1 MASSS
6 ENTAPQTRESSSSER
21 LRPVTTDG
29 AFEGT
34 RLPLTS
40 SKSNSEPIKNLLNLL
55 LESNEVFPEKA
66 NLESKSDSKIPQYP
80 DLDVDIET
88 EADENITLIQA
99 LAYQAFLR
107 QTVELDEISASLT
120 DTTELNSIKTHT
132 SHPSIQKSTLSDLQT
147 EGLVDSVNTLIP
159 LIVELLKY
167 KINDSQETILKTVAP
182 MLDRLIK
189 QRSLEDSSQMA
200 AAIAK
205 ILPEAITEEMNI
217 SPEAIAKAIAPEL
230 AIAIK
235 EQIRLDENAISQAL
249 GSEMGKAIK
258 TQIELE
264 KDAMVDALYPVIG
277 STISKYMVEVVREIN
292 NKVEHTLSPEGI
304 KRKIRAKIQG
314 VSEAE
319 LIFQESVNYHVQAIF
334 LIDKDSGLII
344 QEVQPD
350 GERHLESDMIAG
362 MLTAIRSFANDCITS
377 GSELDEINYGD
388 WQIPIEVAGYCYV
401 AVVVKGEPSNQFR
414 TKIRQIL
421 GRIVLKYGDTIEK
434 YDGDPDTVPKPVKS
448 LLEELIVKEDGQP
461 EKSDSPPMLLWLA
474 AIVLGMVFIP
484 WGIIHHRGNTAH
496 KIEQEIAVQLDAA
509 PELSVYRLESEVRRG
524 KLTLTGRVPN
534 EYLRTQAATVAQEI
548 ASQKNL
554 QLDNQIIA
562 VNVPINPS
570 LITGEIQRLT
580 SLFNQSADTS
590 IITNYRPKTLTIDG
604 FILNEKNHQSIYS
617 AFKKIPGVEQ
627 IIINVAKQLPNIE
640 QRIYFESGSSQL
652 NFADN
657 SSKIEVVEQLLKQYP
672 QIHLRLMAH
681 TDGEGSRGINQ
692 KLGKERCEN
701 VRAALIAKGADST
714 RLVISC
720 NPQNLPTNPDKWP
733 LWLSR
738 YVNFQLFIP
747 TN

>member
-1 MASSS
+1 MTSSS
-6 ENTAPQTRESSSSER
+6 DNTASARK
-21 LRPVTTDG
+21 
-29 AFEGT
+29 
-34 RLPLTS
+34 S
-40 SKSNSEPIKNLLNLL
+40 SKSKSNCDPIKNLLNLL

-88 EADENITLIQA
+88 EADENTTLIQA
-99 LAYQAFLR
+99 VQYQAFLR
-107 QTVELDEISASLT
+107 QTVELDEISASST
-120 DTTELNSIKTHT
+120 DKTKLNSIETDTAH
-132 SHPSIQKSTLSDLQT
+132 SSIQKSTRSDLQT
-147 EGLVDSVNTLIP
+147 EYLVDSVNTLIP

-167 KINDSQETILKTVAP
+167 KIHDSQEAILTTVAP
-182 MLDRLIK
+182 VLDRLIE
-189 QRSLEDSSQMA
+189 QRSLEDSPKMA
-200 AAIAK
+200 SAIAK
-205 ILPEAITEEMNI
+205 ILPNAITEEMNL

-230 AIAIK
+230 AIAIS
-235 EQIRLDENAISQAL
+235 EQIRLDENAISLAL

-292 NKVEHTLSPEGI
+292 SKVEHTLSPEGI

-319 LIFQESVNYHVQAIF
+319 LIFQESVKYHVQAIF

-344 QEVQPD
+344 QEVQPE

-421 GRIVLKYGDTIEK
+421 GQIVLKYGNTIKK
-434 YDGDPDTVPKPVKS
+434 YEGDPDTVPKPIKS
-448 LLEELIVKEDGQP
+448 LLEELIEKEDSQP
-461 EKSDSPPMLLWLA
+461 KKSSSPPMLLWLA
-474 AIVLGMVFIP
+474 AILLGMVFIP
-484 WGIIHHRGNTAH
+484 WGIIHHRGNTAQ
-496 KIEQEIAVQLDAA
+496 KIEQEIATQLDAA
-509 PELSVYRLESEVRRG
+509 PELSVYRLDSQVRRG
-524 KLTLTGRVPN
+524 KLTLTGRVPS
-534 EYLRTQAATVAQEI
+534 EYLRTQAATVAQEV

-580 SLFNQSADTS
+580 SLFNQLADTA
-590 IITNYRPKTLTIDG
+590 IITNYQPKTLTIDG
-604 FILNEKNHQSIYS
+604 FILNEENRQSIYT

-640 QRIYFESGSSQL
+640 QRIYFESGSSKL

-657 SSKIEVVEQLLKQYP
+657 SSRIKVVEQLLKQYP
-672 QIHLRLMAH
+672 QIHLRLIAH
-681 TDGEGSRGINQ
+681 TDGEGSRAINQ
-692 KLGKERCEN
+692 KLRKERCEN
-701 VRAALIAKGADST
+701 VRVALIDQGVDST
-714 RLVISC
+714 RLVTSC
-720 NPQNLPTNPDKWP
+720 NQQNFSTNPDKQP

-747 TN
+747 TNQHN